1 MHRVPLLLL
10 SSVALAASA
19 CTPADPADGPS
30 DAGRA
35 SMGPAADTGT
45 AAPDSSLLGI
55 MQGLERDMDRV
66 QHALWRDDF
75 ALLREAARSVA
86 DHPRVTA
93 TERSSIAAVLGPDM
107 QAFAAADAR
116 VHDTAVELSEHAGA
130 GDADAVL
137 DALARLQEAC
147 VGCHVPFRERVR
159 TRAP

>member
-1 MHRVPLLLL
+1 MHHVPLLLL
-10 SSVALAASA
+10 AGVALAAGA
-19 CTPADPADGPS
+19 CTPADDAGGPS
-30 DAGRA
+30 DAGGA
-35 SMGPAADTGT
+35 SIGPAADTGA

-75 ALLREAARSVA
+75 ALLREAARAVA

-93 TERSSIAAVLGPDM
+93 DERTAIAAVLGPDM

-116 VHDTAVELSEHAGA
+116 VHDTAVELSEHAEA
-130 GDADAVL
+130 GDRGAVL
-137 DALARLQEAC
+137 EALGRLQEAC